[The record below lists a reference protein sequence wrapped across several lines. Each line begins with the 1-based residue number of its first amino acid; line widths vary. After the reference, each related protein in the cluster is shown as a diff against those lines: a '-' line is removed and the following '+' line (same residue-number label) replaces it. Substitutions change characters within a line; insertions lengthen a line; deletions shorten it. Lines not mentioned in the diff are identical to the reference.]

1 MVLTRS
7 GLNFETPPA
16 KPRLQTRVSQT
27 FMGSRYLPSLTHTP
41 EIHAESSHLMAA
53 SRLTLVC
60 RRPAGGTE
68 ELPNGTNDAIMDDND
83 DDDDDDDDDPEPQT
97 AADEAQDPQ
106 ANELTLDEAERNK
119 FLRDAANLYERTFE
133 QLLQSNTTLAQRNK
147 DLAVTKTMN
156 EQHLATI
163 KALRDEANEGKRQL
177 NDIRL
182 QVAAHL
188 DECNNLHNAKDLP
201 IVLQPTFATHYP
213 LSPIDPALEDERDQG
228 DQLCLLSNT
237 WTGLLDRN
245 RRPSILISDL
255 FVWNITTRSFAH
267 MTSQTICTCQ
277 VEASLVND
285 KLTRSAFF
293 RPTTNA
299 VMTNWDESTLQVQDL
314 VFENAMYQDISS
326 WEQLHAWLECFKC
339 LADSRPG
346 TMRRIRCLYGR
357 TAVDKDALFAAA
369 LGVEPF

>member
-7 GLNFETPPA
+7 GLNLESPAA

-27 FMGSRYLPSLTHTP
+27 PVGSRYLPSLTRAP
-41 EIHAESSHLMAA
+41 EIHEESSHLMAA
-53 SRLTLVC
+53 RRLRLVC
-60 RRPAGGTE
+60 RRPAGRTE
-68 ELPNGTNDAIMDDND
+68 EPPNGTNDVIMD
-83 DDDDDDDDDPEPQT
+83 DDDDN
-97 AADEAQDPQ
+97 PQ
-106 ANELTLDEAERNK
+106 ASELTLDEAERNK

-133 QLLQSNTTLAQRNK
+133 ELLQSNTQLAQRNK
-147 DLAVTKTMN
+147 DLAVAETMN
-156 EQHLATI
+156 KQHLATI
-163 KALRDEANEGKRQL
+163 KTLRDEASEGKRQL
-177 NDIRL
+177 DDIRL

-188 DECNNLHNAKDLP
+188 DECNNLNNAKDLP

-213 LSPIDPALEDERDQG
+213 LSPIDPALEDEGDQG

-255 FVWNITTRSFAH
+255 FVWHIDTSSFVH
-267 MTSQTICTCQ
+267 MNSQTICTCQ

-285 KLTRSAFF
+285 KFTRSAFF

-299 VMTNWDESTLQVQDL
+299 MMTNWDESILQVQDL

-357 TAVDKDALFAAA
+357 TAVDKDALFAAS
-369 LGVEPF
+369 LGVEPL